1 MTMAKEVR
9 DRKGRRVIVVTGLGV
24 VTSLG
29 RGVADNWAALT
40 AGRSGL
46 KKITRFP
53 VDGLRSSV
61 AGCVDFMGPRPYSAF
76 GLSHALAQAVAHE
89 AIAQAG
95 IGGKGSFP
103 GPMFIA
109 TPPSELEWPALQS
122 LYAAAPS
129 VGANDTYRALAAAA
143 RGPSRD
149 TFASLA
155 PHVRFAALADT
166 LAEEVGT
173 TGSPISICTAC
184 ASGVSAI
191 QLGLEAIRRGETEAA
206 LCMGVDATVHPEG
219 IIRFQ
224 LLSALSTHNDPPEKA
239 SRPFAKSRNGFVIAE
254 GAAAVVLE
262 SYESAKARGA
272 RILGIVRG
280 CGERADLFHR
290 TRSKPDGSAIIGA
303 ISAALADA
311 ATHPDEIDYVNAH
324 GTGTPENDKMEYLAL
339 AAVLGE
345 RVHSVPVSSNKSM
358 TGHTLI
364 AAGAVES
371 VFALM
376 TILTGTLPPTMNC
389 EDQDPAI
396 PLDVVAGASRQAPVT
411 TVLKNAFGFGGQNV
425 CAVFS
430 AEPA

>member
-1 MTMAKEVR
+1 MAASIR
-9 DRKGRRVIVVTGLGV
+9 DRKGRPAVAVTGLGI

-46 KKITRFP
+46 RRITRFP
-53 VDGLRSSV
+53 IDGLRSNV
-61 AGCVDFMGPRPYSAF
+61 AGCVDFPVPEPYSAYE
-76 GLSHALAQAVAHE
+76 LSRALARAVAHE
-89 AIAQAG
+89 ALAQAG
-95 IGGKGSFP
+95 LGGAGGFP
-103 GPMFIA
+103 GPLLIA
-109 TPPSELEWPALQS
+109 TPPSELEWSALRS
-122 LYAAAPS
+122 LHAAAAPAD
-129 VGANDTYRALAAAA
+129 GKCDIYRVLAAAA
-143 RGPSRD
+143 RGPSRNV
-149 TFASLA
+149 FASLA

-166 LAEEVGT
+166 LADEFGT
-173 TGSPISICTAC
+173 RGLPISICTAC

-219 IIRFQ
+219 LIRFQ

-254 GAAAVVLE
+254 GAAALVLE
-262 SYESAKARGA
+262 SYAAATARGA
-272 RILGIVRG
+272 RILGFVRG

-303 ISAALADA
+303 ITSALDDA

-345 RVHSVPVSSNKSM
+345 RVHRVPVSSNKSM

-371 VFALM
+371 VFSLM

-396 PLDVVAGASRQAPVT
+396 LLDVVAGQKRDAKVT

-430 AEPA
+430 SQPA